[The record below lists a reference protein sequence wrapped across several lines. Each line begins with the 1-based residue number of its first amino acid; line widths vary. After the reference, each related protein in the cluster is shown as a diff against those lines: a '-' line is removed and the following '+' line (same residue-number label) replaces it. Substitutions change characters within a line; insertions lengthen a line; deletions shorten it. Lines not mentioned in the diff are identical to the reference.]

1 MQQYFMYNTMRK
13 ELTKQVCFTQSLAN
27 FWGMSEAMAMAPG
40 QSENQAPE
48 MFIVT
53 RVKDVSIV

>member
-1 MQQYFMYNTMRK
+1 MYNTMRK

-53 RVKDVSIV
+53 GVKDVSIV